1 MSNSLKAIPI
11 VVHFQQSQ
19 VSLGYRRGIEQKWDQ
34 IQFGVAFEIHVPY
47 ISQDFVAKK
56 KGQIGL
62 LRGKY
67 DFVFLSLPNLTIF
80 FDVVFDEF
88 FERIC

>member
-47 ISQDFVAKK
+47 IFHKILSLKFE
-56 KGQIGL
+56 KGQI
-62 LRGKY
+62 
-67 DFVFLSLPNLTIF
+67 DFIFTNTIF
-80 FDVVFDEF
+80 PFWTFKGKIRLCIF
-88 FERIC
+88 FYHLTEEA

>member
-19 VSLGYRRGIEQKWDQ
+19 VSLGYRRGIIQKWGQ

-47 ISQDFVAKK
+47 VSQDIFVAFHKWTN
-56 KGQIGL
+56 GL
-62 LRGKY
+62 Y
-67 DFVFLSLPNLTIF
+67 IHLSTLHTPL
-80 FDVVFDEF
+80 
-88 FERIC
+88 

>member
-47 ISQDFVAKK
+47 ISQDFVTKIRK
-56 KGQIGL
+56 RTNSRTQFFPFGL

-67 DFVFLSLPNLTIF
+67 DFIFFLSF
-80 FDVVFDEF
+80 
-88 FERIC
+88 

>member
-19 VSLGYRRGIEQKWDQ
+19 VSLGYRRGIEKKWDQ
-34 IQFGVAFEIHVPY
+34 IQFGVVFEIHVPY

-56 KGQIGL
+56 KRTNWTFKGKIR
-62 LRGKY
+62 LRIFKLAEFD
-67 DFVFLSLPNLTIF
+67 DFF
-80 FDVVFDEF
+80 
-88 FERIC
+88 